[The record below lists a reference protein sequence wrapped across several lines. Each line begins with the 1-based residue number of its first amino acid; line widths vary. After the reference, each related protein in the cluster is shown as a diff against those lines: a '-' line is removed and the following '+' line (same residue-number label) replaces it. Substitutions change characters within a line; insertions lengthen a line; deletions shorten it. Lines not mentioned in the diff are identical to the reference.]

1 MQKTRVRRFGA
12 MLVGLSLVAAA
23 CGGDDDGDTAEAPAD
38 EPAAAE
44 EPADEPA
51 AEGKTEILVTGPER
65 SEEQAGA
72 LQEVLGA
79 WGEANGVEVTYLGSA
94 DWEAEINT
102 QVEGGNPPDISI
114 FPQPGKLAD
123 FARAGYVVP
132 IADSAL
138 AENDWSDAWNQFG
151 IVDGTT
157 YGVPVKSDMKSLV
170 WYKPG
175 TFADAGYEVPT
186 TFADFLALV
195 ETMANDGSGTKPLCV
210 GIESGQ
216 ATGWTYTDWVEE
228 MVLRQHG
235 AEVYDGWVSHEIPFS
250 DDRIMESMQAVLDLW
265 TEDNVYAASGTI
277 AATAFGDNGQPLV
290 DGDCYMHRQASFF
303 SGFIPEG
310 TVFGPEGVDV
320 FYFPDINGDAPVL
333 GAGTLAAAFNA
344 DPNVHALIGY
354 MSSAEYAE
362 ARQQAQQALKGG
374 SPALSGF
381 LSAAQGQD
389 LSVYEPLEQSILTA
403 LGNAGFVRFD
413 ASDLMPADVG
423 AGTFWTEGTSLV
435 NGDITVAEAA
445 ATIDA
450 SWPGS
455 GGGTTAGTG
464 DAVGDGVLRFGG
476 LLPETGNL
484 AFLGPPE
491 FAGLELAVAEI
502 NMLAEQ
508 YGLAGV
514 EYLPGDSGDNGDVAN
529 ATVDRLLAE
538 DVDVFIGAASS
549 GVSLTVIDKITQAG
563 KVQFSPANTSPAFTT
578 YDDNGLYFRTAPSD
592 VVQGAA
598 LADMMIN
605 DGAATAV
612 FLVLNDSYGT
622 GLLEYSSGPY
632 QDAGGEVLAEII
644 YDPQAENFDAE
655 IAEAVAADADA
666 IVIIGFDETS
676 KILTGLI
683 EAGQGPADKL
693 VYGTD
698 GNMGNALAAAFDDP
712 TVVAGMKGTL
722 PGVDVAGELPEF
734 RDRLLEVDPS
744 LTDFSYS
751 AETYDAVMVVTI
763 ANLMSGST
771 GDPAVFA
778 PLINDVTRG
787 GTKCASLLECGL
799 LLQSGV
805 TDIDYDG
812 VSGPLEFN
820 DAGEPTEASILILEF
835 DASGSLGVI
844 GSISGKVS

>member
-1 MQKTRVRRFGA
+1 

-23 CGGDDDGDTAEAPAD
+23 CGGDGDGDTAEAPAD

-44 EPADEPA
+44 EAP

-132 IADSAL
+132 VADFAL
-138 AENDWSDAWNQFG
+138 AENDWSDAWNVFG
-151 IVDGTT
+151 VVDGAT

-170 WYKPG
+170 WYKPA

-195 ETMANDGSGTKPLCV
+195 DTMANDGSGTKPLCV

-250 DDRIMESMQAVLDLW
+250 DSRIMESMQAVVDLW

-277 AATAFGDNGQPLV
+277 AATAFGDNGDPLV
-290 DGDCYMHRQASFF
+290 EGDCYMHRQASFF

-344 DPNVHALIGY
+344 DPNVHALLGY

-389 LSVYEPLEQSILTA
+389 LSVYEPLEQSILNA
-403 LGNAGFVRFD
+403 LASAGIVRFD

-445 ATIDA
+445 AAIDA
-450 SWPGS
+450 SWPGE

-464 DAVGDGVLRFGG
+464 GAADEMLVFGG

-491 FAGLELAVAEI
+491 FAGLELAVAEV
-502 NMLAEQ
+502 NTLAAQ
-508 YGLAGV
+508 FGLPAV
-514 EYLPGDSGDNGDVAN
+514 EYFPGDSGDNGDVAN

-538 DVDVFIGAASS
+538 NVDVFIGAASS

-563 KVQFSPANTSPAFTT
+563 KIHFSPANTSPVFTT

-655 IAEAVAADADA
+655 IAEAVSLDADA

-712 TVVAGMKGTL
+712 TVVSGMKGTL
-722 PGVDVAGELPEF
+722 PGVDVKGELPEF

-751 AETYDAVMVVTI
+751 AETYDAVMVTVL
-763 ANLMSGST
+763 ANLMTGQT
-771 GDPAVFA
+771 GDATTIA
-778 PLINDVTRG
+778 TAINDVTRG
-787 GTKCASLLECGL
+787 GQKCTTLLECGL
-799 LLQSGV
+799 LLQGGV

-835 DASGSLGVI
+835 DDAGELQTI
-844 GSISGKVS
+844 GSIAGKTS

>member
-1 MQKTRVRRFGA
+1 V
-12 MLVGLSLVAAA
+12 LVA
-23 CGGDDDGDTAEAPAD
+23 
-38 EPAAAE
+38 
-44 EPADEPA
+44 
-51 AEGKTEILVTGPER
+51 
-65 SEEQAGA
+65 
-72 LQEVLGA
+72 
-79 WGEANGVEVTYLGSA
+79 GS
-94 DWEAEINT
+94 
-102 QVEGGNPPDISI
+102 
-114 FPQPGKLAD
+114 
-123 FARAGYVVP
+123 
-132 IADSAL
+132 
-138 AENDWSDAWNQFG
+138 
-151 IVDGTT
+151 
-157 YGVPVKSDMKSLV
+157 
-170 WYKPG
+170 
-175 TFADAGYEVPT
+175 
-186 TFADFLALV
+186 
-195 ETMANDGSGTKPLCV
+195 
-210 GIESGQ
+210 
-216 ATGWTYTDWVEE
+216 
-228 MVLRQHG
+228 
-235 AEVYDGWVSHEIPFS
+235 
-250 DDRIMESMQAVLDLW
+250 
-265 TEDNVYAASGTI
+265 
-277 AATAFGDNGQPLV
+277 
-290 DGDCYMHRQASFF
+290 
-303 SGFIPEG
+303 
-310 TVFGPEGVDV
+310 
-320 FYFPDINGDAPVL
+320 
-333 GAGTLAAAFNA
+333 LAAAFNA
-344 DPNVHALIGY
+344 DPNVHALLGY

-389 LSVYEPLEQSILTA
+389 LSVYEPLEQSILNA
-403 LGNAGFVRFD
+403 LASAGIVRFD

-445 ATIDA
+445 AAIDA
-450 SWPGS
+450 SWPGE

-464 DAVGDGVLRFGG
+464 GAADETLVFGG

-491 FAGLELAVAEI
+491 FAGLELAVAEV
-502 NMLAEQ
+502 NTLAAQ
-508 YGLAGV
+508 FGLPAV
-514 EYLPGDSGDNGDVAN
+514 EYFPGDSGDNGDVAN

-538 DVDVFIGAASS
+538 NVDVFIGAASS

-563 KVQFSPANTSPAFTT
+563 KIHFSPANTSPVFTT

-612 FLVLNDSYGT
+612 FLVLNDAYGT

-655 IAEAVAADADA
+655 IAEAVGADADA

-693 VYGTD
+693 IYGTD

-734 RDRLLEVDPS
+734 RDRLLEVDPD
-744 LTDFSYS
+744 LTDFSYA
-751 AETYDAVMVVTI
+751 AETYDAVIVTVL
-763 ANLMSGST
+763 ANLMTGQT
-771 GDPAVFA
+771 GDAVA
-778 PLINDVTRG
+778 IATAINDVTRG
-787 GTKCASLLECGL
+787 GQKCTTLLECGL
-799 LLQSGV
+799 LLQGGV

-835 DASGSLGVI
+835 DATGALGVV
-844 GSISGKVS
+844 GSIAGKAS

>member
-44 EPADEPA
+44 EAP

-132 IADSAL
+132 VADFAL
-138 AENDWSDAWNQFG
+138 AENDWSDAWNVFG
-151 IVDGTT
+151 VVDGVT

-170 WYKPG
+170 WYKPA
-175 TFADAGYEVPT
+175 TFAEAGYEVPT
-186 TFADFLALV
+186 TFADFLTLV
-195 ETMANDGSGTKPLCV
+195 DTMANDGSGTKPLCV

-250 DDRIMESMQAVLDLW
+250 DPRIMESMQAVVDLW

-277 AATAFGDNGQPLV
+277 AATAFGDNGIPLV
-290 DGDCYMHRQASFF
+290 EGDCYMHRQASFF

-344 DPNVHALIGY
+344 DPNVHALLGY
-354 MSSAEYAE
+354 MASAEYAE

-389 LSVYEPLEQSILTA
+389 LSVYEPLEQSILNA
-403 LGNAGFVRFD
+403 LASAGIVRFD

-445 ATIDA
+445 AAIDA
-450 SWPGS
+450 SWPGE

-464 DAVGDGVLRFGG
+464 GAADETLVFGG

-491 FAGLELAVAEI
+491 FAGLELAVAEV
-502 NMLAEQ
+502 NTLAAQ
-508 YGLAGV
+508 FGLPAA
-514 EYLPGDSGDNGDVAN
+514 EYFPGDSGDNGDVAN

-538 DVDVFIGAASS
+538 NVDVFIGAASS

-563 KVQFSPANTSPAFTT
+563 KIHFSPANTSPVFTT

-693 VYGTD
+693 IYGTD

-734 RDRLLEVDPS
+734 RDRLLEVDPD
-744 LTDFSYS
+744 LTDFSYA
-751 AETYDAVMVVTI
+751 AETYDAVIVTVL
-763 ANLMSGST
+763 ANLLTGQT
-771 GDPAVFA
+771 GDAVA
-778 PLINDVTRG
+778 IATAINDVTRG
-787 GTKCASLLECGL
+787 GQKCTTLLECGL
-799 LLQSGV
+799 LLQGGV

-835 DASGSLGVI
+835 DATGALGVI
-844 GSISGKVS
+844 GSIAGKAS

>member
-44 EPADEPA
+44 EEAP

-123 FARAGYVVP
+123 FARSGYVVP
-132 IADSAL
+132 VADFAL
-138 AENDWSDAWNQFG
+138 AENDWSDAWNVFG
-151 IVDGTT
+151 VVDGAT

-170 WYKPG
+170 WYKPA

-195 ETMANDGSGTKPLCV
+195 DTMANDGSGTKPLCV

-250 DDRIMESMQAVLDLW
+250 DSRIMESMQAVVDLW

-277 AATAFGDNGQPLV
+277 AATAFGDNGDPLV
-290 DGDCYMHRQASFF
+290 EGDCYMHRQASFF

-344 DPNVHALIGY
+344 DPNVHALLGY

-389 LSVYEPLEQSILTA
+389 LSVYEPLEQSILNA
-403 LGNAGFVRFD
+403 LASAGIVRFD

-445 ATIDA
+445 AAIDA
-450 SWPGS
+450 SWPGE

-464 DAVGDGVLRFGG
+464 GAADEMLVFGG

-491 FAGLELAVAEI
+491 FAGLELAVAEV
-502 NMLAEQ
+502 NTLAAQ
-508 YGLAGV
+508 FGLPAV
-514 EYLPGDSGDNGDVAN
+514 EYFPGDSGDNGDVAN

-538 DVDVFIGAASS
+538 NVDVFIGAASS

-563 KVQFSPANTSPAFTT
+563 KIHFSPANTSPVFTT

-655 IAEAVAADADA
+655 IAEAVSLDADA

-722 PGVDVAGELPEF
+722 PGVDVKGELPEF

-751 AETYDAVMVVTI
+751 AETYDAVIVTVL
-763 ANLMSGST
+763 ANLLTGQT
-771 GDPAVFA
+771 GDAVA
-778 PLINDVTRG
+778 IATAINDVTRG
-787 GTKCASLLECGL
+787 GQKCTTLLECGL

-835 DASGSLGVI
+835 DATGALGVI
-844 GSISGKVS
+844 GSIAGKAS

>member
-44 EPADEPA
+44 EAP

-132 IADSAL
+132 VADFAL
-138 AENDWSDAWNQFG
+138 AENDWSDAWNVFG
-151 IVDGTT
+151 VVDGVT

-170 WYKPG
+170 WYKPA
-175 TFADAGYEVPT
+175 TFAEAGYEVPT
-186 TFADFLALV
+186 TFADFLTLV
-195 ETMANDGSGTKPLCV
+195 DTMANDGSGTKPLCV

-250 DDRIMESMQAVLDLW
+250 DPRIMESMQAVVDLW

-277 AATAFGDNGQPLV
+277 AATAFGDNGIPLV
-290 DGDCYMHRQASFF
+290 EGDCYMHRQASFF

-344 DPNVHALIGY
+344 DPNVHALLGY

-389 LSVYEPLEQSILTA
+389 LSVYEPLEQSILNA
-403 LGNAGFVRFD
+403 LASAGIVRFD

-445 ATIDA
+445 AAIDA
-450 SWPGS
+450 SWPGE

-464 DAVGDGVLRFGG
+464 GAADETLVFGG

-491 FAGLELAVAEI
+491 FAGLELAVAEV
-502 NMLAEQ
+502 NTLAAQ
-508 YGLAGV
+508 FGLPAV
-514 EYLPGDSGDNGDVAN
+514 EYFPGDSGDNGDVAN

-538 DVDVFIGAASS
+538 NVDVFIGAASS

-563 KVQFSPANTSPAFTT
+563 KIHFSPANTSPVFTT

-655 IAEAVAADADA
+655 IAEAVGADADA

-693 VYGTD
+693 IYGTD

-734 RDRLLEVDPS
+734 RDRLLEVDPD
-744 LTDFSYS
+744 LTDFSYA
-751 AETYDAVMVVTI
+751 AETYDAVMVTVL
-763 ANLMSGST
+763 ANLLTGQT
-771 GDPAVFA
+771 GDAVA
-778 PLINDVTRG
+778 IATAINDVTRG
-787 GTKCASLLECGL
+787 GQKCTTLLECGL
-799 LLQSGV
+799 LLQGGV

-835 DASGSLGVI
+835 DATGALGVI
-844 GSISGKVS
+844 GSIAGKAS

>member
-44 EPADEPA
+44 EEAP

-132 IADSAL
+132 VADFAL
-138 AENDWSDAWNQFG
+138 AENDWSDAWNVFG
-151 IVDGTT
+151 VVDGVT

-170 WYKPG
+170 WYKPT
-175 TFADAGYEVPT
+175 TFAEAGYEVPT
-186 TFADFLALV
+186 TFDEFLALV
-195 ETMANDGSGTKPLCV
+195 DAMANDGSGTKPLCV

-235 AEVYDGWVSHEIPFS
+235 AEVYDGWVSHDIPFS
-250 DDRIMESMQAVLDLW
+250 DDRIKQSMQAVVDLW

-277 AATAFGDNGQPLV
+277 AATAFGDNGIPLV
-290 DGDCYMHRQASFF
+290 EGDCYMHRQASFF

-344 DPNVHALIGY
+344 DPNVHALLGY

-362 ARQQAQQALKGG
+362 ARQKAQQALKGG

-389 LSVYEPLEQSILTA
+389 LSVYEPLEQSILNA
-403 LGNAGFVRFD
+403 LASAGIVRFD

-435 NGDITVAEAA
+435 NGDITVDEAA
-445 ATIDA
+445 AAIDA
-450 SWPGS
+450 SWPGE

-464 DAVGDGVLRFGG
+464 GAADETLVFGG

-491 FAGLELAVAEI
+491 FAGLELAIAEV
-502 NMLAEQ
+502 NTLAAQ
-508 YGLAGV
+508 FGLPAV
-514 EYLPGDSGDNGDVAN
+514 EYFPGDSGDNGDVAN

-538 DVDVFIGAASS
+538 NVDVFIGAASS

-563 KVQFSPANTSPAFTT
+563 KIHFSPANTSPVFTT

-598 LADMMIN
+598 LADMMIS

-744 LTDFSYS
+744 LTDFSYA
-751 AETYDAVMVVTI
+751 AETYDAVIVTVI
-763 ANLMSGST
+763 ANLMTGQT
-771 GDPAVFA
+771 GDGATIA
-778 PLINDVTRG
+778 SAINDVTRG
-787 GTKCASLLECGL
+787 GQKCTTLLECGL
-799 LLQSGV
+799 LLQGGV

-835 DASGSLGVI
+835 DATGTLAVI
-844 GSISGKVS
+844 GSIAGKAS

>member
-44 EPADEPA
+44 EAP

-132 IADSAL
+132 VADFAL
-138 AENDWSDAWNQFG
+138 AENDWSDAWNVFG
-151 IVDGTT
+151 VVDGVT

-170 WYKPG
+170 WYKPA
-175 TFADAGYEVPT
+175 TFAEAGYEVPT

-195 ETMANDGSGTKPLCV
+195 DTMANDGSGTKPLCV

-250 DDRIMESMQAVLDLW
+250 DPRIMESMQAVVDLW

-277 AATAFGDNGQPLV
+277 AATAFGDNGIPLV
-290 DGDCYMHRQASFF
+290 EGDCYMHRQASFF

-344 DPNVHALIGY
+344 DPNVHALLGY

-389 LSVYEPLEQSILTA
+389 LSVYEPLEQSILNA
-403 LGNAGFVRFD
+403 LASAGIVRFD

-445 ATIDA
+445 AAIDA
-450 SWPGS
+450 SWPGE

-464 DAVGDGVLRFGG
+464 GAADETLVFGG

-491 FAGLELAVAEI
+491 FAGLELAVAEV
-502 NMLAEQ
+502 NTLAAQ
-508 YGLAGV
+508 FGLPAV
-514 EYLPGDSGDNGDVAN
+514 EYFPGDSGDNGDVAN

-538 DVDVFIGAASS
+538 NVDVFIGAASS

-563 KVQFSPANTSPAFTT
+563 KIHFSPANTSPVFTT

-693 VYGTD
+693 IYGTD

-734 RDRLLEVDPS
+734 RDRLLEVDPD
-744 LTDFSYS
+744 LTDFSYA
-751 AETYDAVMVVTI
+751 AETYDAVIVTVL
-763 ANLMSGST
+763 ANLLTGQT
-771 GDPAVFA
+771 GDAVA
-778 PLINDVTRG
+778 IATAINDVTRG
-787 GTKCASLLECGL
+787 GQKCTTLLECGL
-799 LLQSGV
+799 LLQGGV

-835 DASGSLGVI
+835 DATGALGVI
-844 GSISGKVS
+844 GSIAGKAS

>member
-44 EPADEPA
+44 EAP

-123 FARAGYVVP
+123 FARAGHLVP
-132 IADSAL
+132 IADFAL
-138 AENDWSDAWNQFG
+138 AENDWSDAWNVFG
-151 IVDGTT
+151 VVDGVT

-170 WYKPG
+170 WYKPA
-175 TFADAGYEVPT
+175 TFAEAGYEVPT

-195 ETMANDGSGTKPLCV
+195 DTMANDGSGTKPLCV

-250 DDRIMESMQAVLDLW
+250 DPRIMESMQAVVDLW

-277 AATAFGDNGQPLV
+277 AATAFGDNGIPLV
-290 DGDCYMHRQASFF
+290 EGDCYMHRQASFF

-344 DPNVHALIGY
+344 DPNVHALLGY

-389 LSVYEPLEQSILTA
+389 LSVYEPLEQSILNA
-403 LGNAGFVRFD
+403 LASAGIVRFD

-445 ATIDA
+445 AAIDA
-450 SWPGS
+450 SWPGE

-464 DAVGDGVLRFGG
+464 GAADETLVFGG

-491 FAGLELAVAEI
+491 FAGLELAVAEA

-508 YGLAGV
+508 YGIAGV

-563 KVQFSPANTSPAFTT
+563 KVQFSPANTSPVFTT

-655 IAEAVAADADA
+655 IAEAVTADADA

-693 VYGTD
+693 IYGTD

-744 LTDFSYS
+744 LTDFSYA

-835 DASGSLGVI
+835 DATGALGVI

>member
-44 EPADEPA
+44 EAP

-132 IADSAL
+132 VADFAL
-138 AENDWSDAWNQFG
+138 AENDWSDAWNVFG
-151 IVDGTT
+151 VVDGVT

-170 WYKPG
+170 WYKPA
-175 TFADAGYEVPT
+175 TFAEAGYEVPA
-186 TFADFLALV
+186 TFADFLTLV
-195 ETMANDGSGTKPLCV
+195 DTMANDGSGTKPLCV

-250 DDRIMESMQAVLDLW
+250 DPRIMESMQAVVDLW

-277 AATAFGDNGQPLV
+277 AATAFGDNGIPLV
-290 DGDCYMHRQASFF
+290 EGDCYMHRQASFF

-344 DPNVHALIGY
+344 DPNVHALLGY

-389 LSVYEPLEQSILTA
+389 LSVYEPLEQSILNA
-403 LGNAGFVRFD
+403 LASAGIVRFD

-445 ATIDA
+445 AAIDA
-450 SWPGS
+450 SWPGE

-464 DAVGDGVLRFGG
+464 GAADETLVFGG

-491 FAGLELAVAEI
+491 FAGLELAVAEV
-502 NMLAEQ
+502 NTLAAQ
-508 YGLAGV
+508 FGLPAV
-514 EYLPGDSGDNGDVAN
+514 EYFPGDSGDNGDVAN

-538 DVDVFIGAASS
+538 NVDVFIGAASS

-563 KVQFSPANTSPAFTT
+563 KIHFSPANTSPVFTT

-693 VYGTD
+693 IYGTD

-734 RDRLLEVDPS
+734 RDRLLEVDPD
-744 LTDFSYS
+744 LTDFSYA
-751 AETYDAVMVVTI
+751 AETYDAVIVTVL
-763 ANLMSGST
+763 ANLLTGQT
-771 GDPAVFA
+771 GDAVA
-778 PLINDVTRG
+778 IATAINDVTRG
-787 GTKCASLLECGL
+787 GQKCTTLLECGL
-799 LLQSGV
+799 LLQGGV

-835 DASGSLGVI
+835 DATGALGVI
-844 GSISGKVS
+844 GSIAGKAS

>member
-44 EPADEPA
+44 EAP

-132 IADSAL
+132 VADFAL
-138 AENDWSDAWNQFG
+138 AENDWSDAWNVFG
-151 IVDGTT
+151 VVDGAT

-170 WYKPG
+170 WYKPA

-195 ETMANDGSGTKPLCV
+195 DTMANDGSGTKPLCV

-250 DDRIMESMQAVLDLW
+250 DSRIMESMQAVVDLW

-277 AATAFGDNGQPLV
+277 AATAFGDNGDPLV
-290 DGDCYMHRQASFF
+290 EGDCYMHRQASFF

-344 DPNVHALIGY
+344 DPNVHALLGY

-389 LSVYEPLEQSILTA
+389 LSVYEPLEQSILNA
-403 LGNAGFVRFD
+403 LASAGIVRFD

-445 ATIDA
+445 AAIDA
-450 SWPGS
+450 SWPGE

-464 DAVGDGVLRFGG
+464 GAADEMLVFGG

-491 FAGLELAVAEI
+491 FAGLELAVAEV
-502 NMLAEQ
+502 NTLAAQ
-508 YGLAGV
+508 FGLPAV
-514 EYLPGDSGDNGDVAN
+514 EYFPGDSGDNGDVAN

-538 DVDVFIGAASS
+538 NVDVFIGAASS

-563 KVQFSPANTSPAFTT
+563 KIHFSPANTSPVFTT

-655 IAEAVAADADA
+655 IAEAVSLDADA

-693 VYGTD
+693 IYGTD

-722 PGVDVAGELPEF
+722 PGVDVKGELPEF

-751 AETYDAVMVVTI
+751 AETYDAVMVTVL
-763 ANLMSGST
+763 ANLMTGQT
-771 GDPAVFA
+771 GDATTIA
-778 PLINDVTRG
+778 TAINDVTRG
-787 GTKCASLLECGL
+787 GQKCTTLLECGL
-799 LLQSGV
+799 LLQGGV

-835 DASGSLGVI
+835 DDAGELQTI
-844 GSISGKVS
+844 GSIAGKKS

>member
-44 EPADEPA
+44 EAP

-132 IADSAL
+132 VADFAL
-138 AENDWSDAWNQFG
+138 AENDWSDAWNVFG
-151 IVDGTT
+151 VVDGVT

-170 WYKPG
+170 WYKPA
-175 TFADAGYEVPT
+175 TFAEAGYEVPT
-186 TFADFLALV
+186 TFADFLTLV
-195 ETMANDGSGTKPLCV
+195 DTMANDGSGTKPLCV

-250 DDRIMESMQAVLDLW
+250 DPRIMESMQAVVDLW

-277 AATAFGDNGQPLV
+277 AATAFGDNGIPLV
-290 DGDCYMHRQASFF
+290 EGDCYMHRQASFF

-344 DPNVHALIGY
+344 DPNVHALLGY

-389 LSVYEPLEQSILTA
+389 LSVYEPLEQSILNA
-403 LGNAGFVRFD
+403 LASAGIVRFD

-445 ATIDA
+445 AAIDA
-450 SWPGS
+450 SWPGE

-464 DAVGDGVLRFGG
+464 GAADETLVFGG

-491 FAGLELAVAEI
+491 FAGLELAVAEV
-502 NMLAEQ
+502 NTLAAQ
-508 YGLAGV
+508 FGLPAV
-514 EYLPGDSGDNGDVAN
+514 EYFPGDSGDNGDVAN

-538 DVDVFIGAASS
+538 NVDVFIGAASS

-563 KVQFSPANTSPAFTT
+563 KIHFSPANTSPVFTT

-693 VYGTD
+693 IYGTD

-734 RDRLLEVDPS
+734 RDRLLEVDPD
-744 LTDFSYS
+744 LTDFSYA
-751 AETYDAVMVVTI
+751 AETYDAVIVTVL
-763 ANLMSGST
+763 ANLMTGQT
-771 GDPAVFA
+771 GDAVA
-778 PLINDVTRG
+778 IATAINDVTRG
-787 GTKCASLLECGL
+787 GQKCTTLLECGL
-799 LLQSGV
+799 LLQGGV

-835 DASGSLGVI
+835 DETGALGVI
-844 GSISGKVS
+844 GSIAGKAS

>member
-44 EPADEPA
+44 EAP

-132 IADSAL
+132 VADFAL
-138 AENDWSDAWNQFG
+138 AENDWSDAWNVFG
-151 IVDGTT
+151 VVDGVT

-170 WYKPG
+170 WYKPA

-186 TFADFLALV
+186 TFADFLTLV
-195 ETMANDGSGTKPLCV
+195 DTMANDGSGTKPLCV

-250 DDRIMESMQAVLDLW
+250 DPRIMESMQAVVDLW

-277 AATAFGDNGQPLV
+277 AATAFGDNGIPLV
-290 DGDCYMHRQASFF
+290 EGDCYMHRQASFF

-344 DPNVHALIGY
+344 DPNVHALLGY

-389 LSVYEPLEQSILTA
+389 LSVYEPLEQSILNA
-403 LGNAGFVRFD
+403 LASAGIVRFD

-445 ATIDA
+445 AAIDA
-450 SWPGS
+450 SWPGE

-464 DAVGDGVLRFGG
+464 GAADETLVFGG

-491 FAGLELAVAEI
+491 FAGLELAVAEV
-502 NMLAEQ
+502 NTLAAQ
-508 YGLAGV
+508 FGLPAA
-514 EYLPGDSGDNGDVAN
+514 EYFPGDSGDNGDVAN

-538 DVDVFIGAASS
+538 NVDVFIGAASS

-563 KVQFSPANTSPAFTT
+563 KIHFSPANTSPVFTT

-693 VYGTD
+693 IYGTD

-734 RDRLLEVDPS
+734 RDRLLEVDPD
-744 LTDFSYS
+744 LTDFSYA
-751 AETYDAVMVVTI
+751 AETYDAVMVTVL
-763 ANLMSGST
+763 ANLLTGQT
-771 GDPAVFA
+771 GDAVA
-778 PLINDVTRG
+778 IATAINDVTRG
-787 GTKCASLLECGL
+787 GQKCTTLLECGL
-799 LLQSGV
+799 LLQGGV

-835 DASGSLGVI
+835 DATGALGVI
-844 GSISGKVS
+844 GSIAGKAS

>member
-44 EPADEPA
+44 EAP

-132 IADSAL
+132 VADFAL
-138 AENDWSDAWNQFG
+138 AENDWSDAWNVFG
-151 IVDGTT
+151 VVDGVT

-170 WYKPG
+170 WYKPA
-175 TFADAGYEVPT
+175 TFAEAGYEVPT
-186 TFADFLALV
+186 TFADFLTLV
-195 ETMANDGSGTKPLCV
+195 DTMANDGSGTKPLCV

-250 DDRIMESMQAVLDLW
+250 DPRIMESMQAVVDLW
-265 TEDNVYAASGTI
+265 TEDNVFAASGTI
-277 AATAFGDNGQPLV
+277 AATAFGDNGIPLV
-290 DGDCYMHRQASFF
+290 EGDCYMHRQASFF

-344 DPNVHALIGY
+344 DPNVHALLGY

-389 LSVYEPLEQSILTA
+389 LSVYEPLEQSILNA
-403 LGNAGFVRFD
+403 LASAGIVRFD

-445 ATIDA
+445 AAIDA
-450 SWPGS
+450 SWPGE

-464 DAVGDGVLRFGG
+464 GAADETLVFGG
-476 LLPETGNL
+476 LLPETGSL

-491 FAGLELAVAEI
+491 FAGLELAVAEV
-502 NMLAEQ
+502 NTLAAQ
-508 YGLAGV
+508 FGLPAV
-514 EYLPGDSGDNGDVAN
+514 EYFPGDSGDNGDVAN

-538 DVDVFIGAASS
+538 NVDVFIGAASS

-563 KVQFSPANTSPAFTT
+563 KIHFSPANTSPVFTT

-655 IAEAVAADADA
+655 IAEAVGADADA

-693 VYGTD
+693 IYGTD

-734 RDRLLEVDPS
+734 RDRLLEVDPD
-744 LTDFSYS
+744 LTDFSYA
-751 AETYDAVMVVTI
+751 AETYDAVMVTVL
-763 ANLMSGST
+763 ANLLTGQT
-771 GDPAVFA
+771 GDAVA
-778 PLINDVTRG
+778 IATAINDVTRG
-787 GTKCASLLECGL
+787 GQKCTTLLECGL
-799 LLQSGV
+799 LLQGGV

-835 DASGSLGVI
+835 DATGALGVI
-844 GSISGKVS
+844 GSIAGKAS

>member
-44 EPADEPA
+44 EAP

-132 IADSAL
+132 VADFAL
-138 AENDWSDAWNQFG
+138 AENDWSDAWNVFG
-151 IVDGTT
+151 VVDGVT

-170 WYKPG
+170 WYKPA
-175 TFADAGYEVPT
+175 TFAEAGYEVPT
-186 TFADFLALV
+186 TFADFLTLV
-195 ETMANDGSGTKPLCV
+195 DTMANDGSGTKPLCV

-250 DDRIMESMQAVLDLW
+250 DPRIMESMQAVVDLW

-277 AATAFGDNGQPLV
+277 AATAFGDNGIPLV
-290 DGDCYMHRQASFF
+290 EGDCYMHRQASFF

-344 DPNVHALIGY
+344 DPNVHALLGY

-389 LSVYEPLEQSILTA
+389 LSVYEPLEQSILNA
-403 LGNAGFVRFD
+403 LASAGIVRFD

-435 NGDITVAEAA
+435 NGDITVEEAA
-445 ATIDA
+445 AAIDA
-450 SWPGS
+450 SWPGE

-464 DAVGDGVLRFGG
+464 GAADETLVFGG
-476 LLPETGNL
+476 LLPETG
-484 AFLGPPE
+484 
-491 FAGLELAVAEI
+491 
-502 NMLAEQ
+502 
-508 YGLAGV
+508 
-514 EYLPGDSGDNGDVAN
+514 
-529 ATVDRLLAE
+529 
-538 DVDVFIGAASS
+538 
-549 GVSLTVIDKITQAG
+549 
-563 KVQFSPANTSPAFTT
+563 
-578 YDDNGLYFRTAPSD
+578 
-592 VVQGAA
+592 
-598 LADMMIN
+598 
-605 DGAATAV
+605 
-612 FLVLNDSYGT
+612 
-622 GLLEYSSGPY
+622 
-632 QDAGGEVLAEII
+632 
-644 YDPQAENFDAE
+644 
-655 IAEAVAADADA
+655 
-666 IVIIGFDETS
+666 
-676 KILTGLI
+676 
-683 EAGQGPADKL
+683 
-693 VYGTD
+693 
-698 GNMGNALAAAFDDP
+698 
-712 TVVAGMKGTL
+712 
-722 PGVDVAGELPEF
+722 
-734 RDRLLEVDPS
+734 
-744 LTDFSYS
+744 
-751 AETYDAVMVVTI
+751 
-763 ANLMSGST
+763 
-771 GDPAVFA
+771 
-778 PLINDVTRG
+778 
-787 GTKCASLLECGL
+787 
-799 LLQSGV
+799 
-805 TDIDYDG
+805 
-812 VSGPLEFN
+812 
-820 DAGEPTEASILILEF
+820 
-835 DASGSLGVI
+835 
-844 GSISGKVS
+844 

>member
-44 EPADEPA
+44 EEAP

-132 IADSAL
+132 VADFAL
-138 AENDWSDAWNQFG
+138 AENDWSDAWNVFG
-151 IVDGTT
+151 VVDGVT

-170 WYKPG
+170 WYKPA
-175 TFADAGYEVPT
+175 TFAEAGYEVPT
-186 TFADFLALV
+186 TFADFLTLV
-195 ETMANDGSGTKPLCV
+195 DTMANDGSGTKPLCV

-250 DDRIMESMQAVLDLW
+250 DSRIMESMQAVVDLW

-277 AATAFGDNGQPLV
+277 AATAFGDNGDPLV
-290 DGDCYMHRQASFF
+290 EGDCYMHRQASFF

-344 DPNVHALIGY
+344 DPNVHALLGY

-389 LSVYEPLEQSILTA
+389 LSVYEPLEQSILNA
-403 LGNAGFVRFD
+403 LASAGIVRFD

-445 ATIDA
+445 AAIDA
-450 SWPGS
+450 SWPGE

-464 DAVGDGVLRFGG
+464 GAADEMLVFGG

-491 FAGLELAVAEI
+491 FAGLELAVAEV
-502 NMLAEQ
+502 NTLAAQ
-508 YGLAGV
+508 FGLPAV
-514 EYLPGDSGDNGDVAN
+514 EYFPGDSGDNGDVAN

-538 DVDVFIGAASS
+538 NVDVFIGAASS

-563 KVQFSPANTSPAFTT
+563 KIHFSPANTSPVFTT

-655 IAEAVAADADA
+655 IAEAVSLDADA

-722 PGVDVAGELPEF
+722 PGVDVKGELPEF

-751 AETYDAVMVVTI
+751 AETYDAVMVTVL
-763 ANLMSGST
+763 ANLMTGQT
-771 GDPAVFA
+771 GDATTIA
-778 PLINDVTRG
+778 TAINDVTRG
-787 GTKCASLLECGL
+787 GQKCTTLLECGL
-799 LLQSGV
+799 LLQGGV

-835 DASGSLGVI
+835 DATGALGVI
-844 GSISGKVS
+844 GSIAGKAS

>member
-44 EPADEPA
+44 EAP

-132 IADSAL
+132 VADFAL
-138 AENDWSDAWNQFG
+138 AENDWSDAWNVFG
-151 IVDGTT
+151 VVDGVT

-170 WYKPG
+170 WYKPA
-175 TFADAGYEVPT
+175 TFAEAGYEVPT
-186 TFADFLALV
+186 TFADFLTLV
-195 ETMANDGSGTKPLCV
+195 DTMANDGSGTKPLCV

-250 DDRIMESMQAVLDLW
+250 DSRIMESMQAVVDLW
-265 TEDNVYAASGTI
+265 TEDNVFAASGTI
-277 AATAFGDNGQPLV
+277 AATAFGDNGIPLV
-290 DGDCYMHRQASFF
+290 EGDCYMHRQASFF

-344 DPNVHALIGY
+344 DPNVHALLGY

-389 LSVYEPLEQSILTA
+389 LSVYEPLEQSILNA
-403 LGNAGFVRFD
+403 LASAGIVRFD

-445 ATIDA
+445 AAIDA
-450 SWPGS
+450 SWPGE

-464 DAVGDGVLRFGG
+464 GAADETLVFGG

-491 FAGLELAVAEI
+491 FAGLELAVAEV
-502 NMLAEQ
+502 NTLAAQ
-508 YGLAGV
+508 FGLPAV
-514 EYLPGDSGDNGDVAN
+514 EYFPGDSGDNGDVAN

-538 DVDVFIGAASS
+538 NVDVFIGAASS

-563 KVQFSPANTSPAFTT
+563 KIHFSPANTSPVFTT

-655 IAEAVAADADA
+655 IAEAVGADADA

-693 VYGTD
+693 IYGTD

-734 RDRLLEVDPS
+734 RDRLLEVDPD
-744 LTDFSYS
+744 LTDFSYA
-751 AETYDAVMVVTI
+751 AETYDAVMVTVL
-763 ANLMSGST
+763 ANLLTGQT
-771 GDPAVFA
+771 GDAVA
-778 PLINDVTRG
+778 IATAINDVTRG
-787 GTKCASLLECGL
+787 GQKCTTLLECGL
-799 LLQSGV
+799 LLQGGV

-835 DASGSLGVI
+835 DATGALGVI
-844 GSISGKVS
+844 GSIAGKAS

>member
-1 MQKTRVRRFGA
+1 
-12 MLVGLSLVAAA
+12 
-23 CGGDDDGDTAEAPAD
+23 
-38 EPAAAE
+38 
-44 EPADEPA
+44 
-51 AEGKTEILVTGPER
+51 
-65 SEEQAGA
+65 
-72 LQEVLGA
+72 
-79 WGEANGVEVTYLGSA
+79 
-94 DWEAEINT
+94 
-102 QVEGGNPPDISI
+102 
-114 FPQPGKLAD
+114 
-123 FARAGYVVP
+123 VP
-132 IADSAL
+132 IADFAL
-138 AENDWSDAWNQFG
+138 AESDFDASYMEFG
-151 IVDGTT
+151 LVDGVQ
-157 YGVPVKSDMKSLV
+157 YGMPAKTDLKSLV
-170 WYKPG
+170 WYQPAL
-175 TFADAGYEVPT
+175 FAEMGYEVPT
-186 TFADFLALV
+186 TFADFARAGHLVPIADFALAESDFDASYMEFGLVDGVQYGMPAKTDLKSLVWYQPALFAEMGYEVPTTFGDFLALV
-195 ETMANDGSGTKPLCV
+195 DTMANDGTGTKPLCV

-235 AEVYDGWVSHEIPFS
+235 VDVYDGWVSHEIPFS
-250 DDRIMESMQAVLDLW
+250 DSRIMESMQAVVDLW
-265 TEDNVYAASGTI
+265 SEDNVFASSGTI
-277 AATAFGDNGQPLV
+277 AATAFGDNAVPLEE
-290 DGDCYMHRQASFF
+290 GDCYMHRQASFF
-303 SGFIPEG
+303 AGFFSEG
-310 TVFGPEGVDV
+310 TELGTDAPGAINA

-333 GAGTLAAAFNA
+333 TAGTVAGAFNA
-344 DPNVHALIGY
+344 DPNVHKLIGY
-354 MSSAEYAE
+354 LGSAEYAE
-362 ARQQAQQALKGG
+362 ARQQAQRELRGG
-374 SPALSGF
+374 GDTLSGF

-389 LSVYEPLEQSILTA
+389 PSVYNAIEQRFLSILE
-403 LGNAGFVRFD
+403 NAAVARFD
-413 ASDLMPADVG
+413 ASDLMPSDVG

-445 ATIDA
+445 AAIDA
-450 SWPGS
+450 SWPGE

-464 DAVGDGVLRFGG
+464 GAADETLVFGG

-491 FAGLELAVAEI
+491 FAGLELAVAEV
-502 NMLAEQ
+502 NTLAAQ
-508 YGLAGV
+508 FGLPAV
-514 EYLPGDSGDNGDVAN
+514 EYFPGDSGDNGDVAN

-538 DVDVFIGAASS
+538 NVDVFIGAASS

-563 KVQFSPANTSPAFTT
+563 KIHFSPANTSPVFTT

-693 VYGTD
+693 IYGTD
-698 GNMGNALAAAFDDP
+698 GNLGNALAAAFDDP

-734 RDRLLEVDPS
+734 RDRLLEVDPD
-744 LTDFSYS
+744 LTDFSYA
-751 AETYDAVMVVTI
+751 AETYDAVIVTVL
-763 ANLMSGST
+763 ANLMTGQT
-771 GDPAVFA
+771 GDAVA
-778 PLINDVTRG
+778 IATAINDVTRG
-787 GTKCASLLECGL
+787 GQKCTTLLECGL
-799 LLQSGV
+799 LLQGGV

-835 DASGSLGVI
+835 DETGALGVI
-844 GSISGKVS
+844 GSIAGKAS

>member
-44 EPADEPA
+44 EEAP

-132 IADSAL
+132 VADFAL
-138 AENDWSDAWNQFG
+138 AENDWSDAWNVFG
-151 IVDGTT
+151 VVDGAT

-170 WYKPG
+170 WYKPA

-195 ETMANDGSGTKPLCV
+195 DTMANDGSGTKPLCV

-250 DDRIMESMQAVLDLW
+250 DSRIMESMQAVVDLW

-277 AATAFGDNGQPLV
+277 AATAFGDNGDPLV
-290 DGDCYMHRQASFF
+290 EGDCYMHRQASFF

-344 DPNVHALIGY
+344 DPNVHALLGY

-389 LSVYEPLEQSILTA
+389 LSVYEPLEQSILNA
-403 LGNAGFVRFD
+403 LASAGIVRFD

-445 ATIDA
+445 AAIDA
-450 SWPGS
+450 SWPGE

-464 DAVGDGVLRFGG
+464 GAADEMLVFGG

-491 FAGLELAVAEI
+491 FAGLELAVAEV
-502 NMLAEQ
+502 NTLAAQ
-508 YGLAGV
+508 FGLPAV
-514 EYLPGDSGDNGDVAN
+514 EYFPGDSGDNGDVAN

-538 DVDVFIGAASS
+538 NVDVFIGAASS

-563 KVQFSPANTSPAFTT
+563 KIHFSPANTSPVFTT

-655 IAEAVAADADA
+655 IAEAVSLDADA

-722 PGVDVAGELPEF
+722 PGVDVKGELPEF

-751 AETYDAVMVVTI
+751 AETYDAVMVTVL
-763 ANLMSGST
+763 ANLMTGQT
-771 GDPAVFA
+771 GDATTIA
-778 PLINDVTRG
+778 TAINDVTRG
-787 GTKCASLLECGL
+787 GQKCTTLLECGL
-799 LLQSGV
+799 LLQGGV

-835 DASGSLGVI
+835 DDAGELQTI
-844 GSISGKVS
+844 GSIAGKTS